1 VKVVFLADAPYPHT
15 WRWVEHFRDA
25 GVQCE
30 VISFRPYEIAG
41 VPVHYMSGVEALGK
55 ARYLIQARRVRQLVH
70 ALQPDVVHALH
81 LTSYGFL
88 GAIADFHPFALS
100 VWGTD
105 VLEAPKL
112 TPFHKWL
119 TRYALAH
126 ADVITATGLHLAT
139 ETTRYVPTG
148 APVTVVPYGVDL
160 KRFSPAEKAPSDQVV
175 IGTAARL
182 SPEKGI
188 RYLIEAFAQLRQR
201 FGGRVSLRLAGE
213 GPERARIEAMIQRLR
228 LESSVEL
235 QGWVEHEDLPA
246 FLRELDVF
254 VMPSTWEG
262 FGVAA
267 IEASAVELPVV
278 ASNIYGI
285 PDAVRDGLTGLLV
298 QSRNPG
304 ALAESIGRLVDDTAL
319 RQSLG
324 KAGREYVAR
333 HYDWSRNAAQ
343 MTSIYER
350 LTEQSPA
357 RRRTPRMS
365 A

>member
-1 VKVVFLADAPYPHT
+1 VL
-15 WRWVEHFRDA
+15 
-25 GVQCE
+25 
-30 VISFRPYEIAG
+30 
-41 VPVHYMSGVEALGK
+41 
-55 ARYLIQARRVRQLVH
+55 
-70 ALQPDVVHALH
+70 HALH

-126 ADVITATGLHLAT
+126 ADAITATGLHLAT
-139 ETTRYVPTG
+139 ETTRYAPGG

-160 KRFSPAEKAPSDQVV
+160 QRFSPGTKAATDHVV

-182 SPEKGI
+182 APEKGI
-188 RYLIEAFAQLRQR
+188 RYLIDAFALLRQR
-201 FGGRVSLRLAGE
+201 FGGRVSLRIAGE
-213 GPERARIEAMIQRLR
+213 GPERARIEAMIQRLH
-228 LESSVEL
+228 LESSVDL
-235 QGWVEHEDLPA
+235 LGWVEHEDLPA

-267 IEASAVELPVV
+267 IEASAIELPVV

-285 PDAVRDGLTGLLV
+285 PDAVRDESTGLLV

-304 ALAESIGRLVDDTAL
+304 ALAEAIGRLVESPAL
-319 RQSLG
+319 RRSLG
-324 KAGREYVAR
+324 KAGRGYVAR
-333 HYDWSRNAAQ
+333 HYDWPQNAAQ
-343 MTSIYER
+343 MASIYARLAER
-350 LTEQSPA
+350 SPA
-357 RRRTPRMS
+357 RGRPRMS